1 MKKFLN
7 LVLSLFSRPEINEEE
22 LIDYISA
29 RSSISRENVT
39 LILDLEIQFL
49 KDKNI
54 AK

>member
-1 MKKFLN
+1 LKKFFQLI
-7 LVLSLFSRPEINEEE
+7 LGLLRPEINEEE
-22 LIDYISA
+22 LTDYIAA

-39 LILDLEIQFL
+39 LILDLEIEFL